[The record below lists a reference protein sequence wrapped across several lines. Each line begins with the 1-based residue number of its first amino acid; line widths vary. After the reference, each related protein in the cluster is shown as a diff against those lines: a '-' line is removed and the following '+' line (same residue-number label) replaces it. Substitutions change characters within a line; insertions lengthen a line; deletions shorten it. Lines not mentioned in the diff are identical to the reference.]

1 MEMLGNF
8 YNSFGFLITFMILVN
23 IFYML
28 LGSSFTE
35 GFLLLVLLGM
45 VIVNADKFSTIFKG
59 VNN

>member
-1 MEMLGNF
+1 MQNF
-8 YNSFGFLITFMILVN
+8 YNKFSFLIAFMILVN

-28 LGSSFTE
+28 LGESFTE

-45 VIVNADKFSTIFKG
+45 VMSNVDKFATIFKG

>member
-8 YNSFGFLITFMILVN
+8 YNSFGFLIAFMILVN

-45 VIVNADKFSTIFKG
+45 VIVNAGKFATIFKG
-59 VNN
+59 VNE